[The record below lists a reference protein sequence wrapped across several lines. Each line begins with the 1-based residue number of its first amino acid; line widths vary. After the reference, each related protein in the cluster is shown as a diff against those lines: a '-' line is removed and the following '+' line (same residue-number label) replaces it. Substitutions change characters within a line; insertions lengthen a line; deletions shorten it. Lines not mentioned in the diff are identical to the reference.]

1 MLRKLVKKIR
11 QLIKNFTKSS
21 LWFKLT
27 VIILVILLAFVVSN
41 KYKPTKENFTQQK
54 KFEMK
59 KGPEVYDDFYAT
71 IYNDLVYDEVKNEYE
86 VGEIVNATHP
96 TEQSLIL
103 DIGSGTG
110 QHVAA
115 LNDAGY
121 PTVGL
126 DLSPSM
132 VGIAKKKYPNLKFK
146 QGNALE
152 FMLYPADSF
161 THILC
166 LYFTIYYIKNKRQ
179 FFKNCFDWLKPG
191 GYLVLHLVNRDKFDP
206 ILNTADPL
214 HLVSAQRYAKKR
226 ITNSLIKF
234 KDFQYRGDFKLD
246 KNKNI
251 ATFEEIFKDDKSK
264 HIRQNIHKMYMPTQ
278 RYILSLAKET
288 GFILQGKIDM
298 VPVQYEYQYLYI
310 LYKPE

>member
-1 MLRKLVKKIR
+1 MLRKLVKNIR
-11 QLIKNFTKSS
+11 QLIKKFTKSS
-21 LWFKLT
+21 LWFKMT
-27 VIILVILLAFVVSN
+27 VVVLFILLLLVITN
-41 KYKPTKENFTQQK
+41 KYKPTKENFIQKK

-59 KGPEVYDDFYAT
+59 VGPEIYDKFYAS
-71 IYNDLVYDEVKNEYE
+71 IYNDLVYDKVKNEYE
-86 VGEIVNATHP
+86 VGEILNATHP
-96 TEQSLIL
+96 TNQSLIL

-146 QGNALE
+146 QGSALE

-166 LYFTIYYIKNKRQ
+166 LYFTIYYIKDKNR
-179 FFKNCFDWLKPG
+179 FIKNCFDWLKPG
-191 GYLVLHLVNRDKFDP
+191 GYFVLHLVNRDKFDP

-214 HLVSAQRYAKKR
+214 QLVSAQRYAKKR

-234 KDFQYRGDFKLD
+234 KDFKYRGDFKLNK
-246 KNKNI
+246 KNNT
-251 ATFEEIFKDDKSK
+251 ATFEEIFKDDKTK
-264 HIRQNIHKMYMPTQ
+264 HIRQNIHKMYMHTQ
-278 RYILSLAKET
+278 KHILSIAKEN
-288 GFILQGKIDM
+288 GFILLGKIDM

-310 LYKPE
+310 LQKPE

>member
-1 MLRKLVKKIR
+1 MLRKLVKNIR

-21 LWFKLT
+21 LWFKMTL
-27 VIILVILLAFVVSN
+27 VVLFILLLLVITN
-41 KYKPTKENFTQQK
+41 KYKPTKENFIQKK

-59 KGPEVYDDFYAT
+59 VGSDIYDKFYAS
-71 IYNDLVYDEVKNEYE
+71 IYNDLVYDKVKNEYE
-86 VGEIVNATHP
+86 VGEIINATHP
-96 TEQSLIL
+96 TNQSLIL

-146 QGNALE
+146 QGSALE

-166 LYFTIYYIKNKRQ
+166 LYFTIYYIKDKGR
-179 FFKNCFDWLKPG
+179 FIKNCFDWLKPG
-191 GYLVLHLVNRDKFDP
+191 GYFILHLVNRDKFDP

-214 HLVSAQRYAKKR
+214 QLVSAQRYAKKR

-234 KDFQYRGDFKLD
+234 KDFKYRGDFKLNK
-246 KNKNI
+246 KNNT
-251 ATFEEIFKDDKSK
+251 ATFEEIFKDDKTK

-278 RYILSLAKET
+278 KHILSIAKEN
-288 GFILQGKIDM
+288 GFILLGKIDM

-310 LYKPE
+310 LQKPE

>member
-1 MLRKLVKKIR
+1 MLRKLVKNIR
-11 QLIKNFTKSS
+11 QLIKKFTKSS
-21 LWFKLT
+21 LWFKMT
-27 VIILVILLAFVVSN
+27 VVVLFILLLLVITN
-41 KYKPTKENFTQQK
+41 KYKPTKENFIQKK

-59 KGPEVYDDFYAT
+59 VGPEIYDKFYAS
-71 IYNDLVYDEVKNEYE
+71 IYNDLVYDKVKNEYE
-86 VGEIVNATHP
+86 VGEIINATHP
-96 TEQSLIL
+96 TNQSLIL

-146 QGNALE
+146 QGSALE

-166 LYFTIYYIKNKRQ
+166 LYFTIYYIKDKGR
-179 FFKNCFDWLKPG
+179 FIKNCFDWLKPG
-191 GYLVLHLVNRDKFDP
+191 GYFILHLVNRDKFDP

-214 HLVSAQRYAKKR
+214 QLVSAQRYAKKR

-234 KDFQYRGDFKLD
+234 KDFKYRGDFKLNK
-246 KNKNI
+246 KNNT
-251 ATFEEIFKDDKSK
+251 ATFEEIFKDDKTK
-264 HIRQNIHKMYMPTQ
+264 HIRQNIHKMYMHTQ
-278 RYILSLAKET
+278 KHILSIAKEN
-288 GFILQGKIDM
+288 GFILLGKIDM

-310 LYKPE
+310 LQKPE

>member
-1 MLRKLVKKIR
+1 MLRKLVKNIR
-11 QLIKNFTKSS
+11 QLIKKFTKSS
-21 LWFKLT
+21 LWFKMT
-27 VIILVILLAFVVSN
+27 VVVLFILLLLVITN
-41 KYKPTKENFTQQK
+41 KYKPTKENFIQKK

-59 KGPEVYDDFYAT
+59 VGPELYDKFYAS

-86 VGEIVNATHP
+86 VGEIINATHP
-96 TEQSLIL
+96 TNQSLIL

-146 QGNALE
+146 QGSALE

-166 LYFTIYYIKNKRQ
+166 LYFTIYYIKDKNR
-179 FFKNCFDWLKPG
+179 FISNCFDWLKPG
-191 GYLVLHLVNRDKFDP
+191 GYFVLHLVNRDKFDP

-214 HLVSAQRYAKKR
+214 QLVSAQRYAKKR

-234 KDFQYRGDFKLD
+234 KDFKYRGDFKLNK
-246 KNKNI
+246 KNNT
-251 ATFEEIFKDDKSK
+251 ATFEEIFKDDKTK

-278 RYILSLAKET
+278 KHILSIAKEN
-288 GFILQGKIDM
+288 GFILLGKIDM

-310 LYKPE
+310 LQKPE

>member
-1 MLRKLVKKIR
+1 MLRKLVKNIR
-11 QLIKNFTKSS
+11 QLIKKFTKSS
-21 LWFKLT
+21 LWFKMT
-27 VIILVILLAFVVSN
+27 VVVLFILLLLVITN
-41 KYKPTKENFTQQK
+41 KYKPTKENFIQKK

-59 KGPEVYDDFYAT
+59 VGPEIYDKFYAS
-71 IYNDLVYDEVKNEYE
+71 IYNDLVYDKVKNEYE
-86 VGEIVNATHP
+86 VGEIINATHP
-96 TEQSLIL
+96 TNQSLIL

-146 QGNALE
+146 QGSALE

-166 LYFTIYYIKNKRQ
+166 LYFTIYYIKDKNR
-179 FFKNCFDWLKPG
+179 FIKNCFDWLKPG
-191 GYLVLHLVNRDKFDP
+191 GYFVLHLVNRDKFDP

-214 HLVSAQRYAKKR
+214 QLVSAQRYAKKR

-234 KDFQYRGDFKLD
+234 KDFKYRADFKLNK
-246 KNKNI
+246 KNDT
-251 ATFEEIFKDDKSK
+251 ATFEEIFKDDKTK
-264 HIRQNIHKMYMPTQ
+264 HIRQNIHKMYMQTQ
-278 RYILSLAKET
+278 KHILSIAKEN
-288 GFILQGKIDM
+288 GFILLGKIDM

-310 LYKPE
+310 LQKPE

>member
-1 MLRKLVKKIR
+1 MLRKLVKNIR
-11 QLIKNFTKSS
+11 QLIKKFTKSS
-21 LWFKLT
+21 LWFKMT
-27 VIILVILLAFVVSN
+27 VVVLFILLLLVITN
-41 KYKPTKENFTQQK
+41 KYKPTKENFIQKK

-59 KGPEVYDDFYAT
+59 VGPEIYDKFYAS

-86 VGEIVNATHP
+86 VGEIINATHP
-96 TEQSLIL
+96 TNQSLIL

-146 QGNALE
+146 QGSALE

-166 LYFTIYYIKNKRQ
+166 LYFTIYYIKDKNR
-179 FFKNCFDWLKPG
+179 FIKNCFDWLKPG
-191 GYLVLHLVNRDKFDP
+191 GYFVLHLVNRDKFDP

-214 HLVSAQRYAKKR
+214 QLVSAQRYAKKR

-234 KDFQYRGDFKLD
+234 KDFKYRADFKLNK
-246 KNKNI
+246 KNDT
-251 ATFEEIFKDDKSK
+251 ATFEEIFKDDKTK
-264 HIRQNIHKMYMPTQ
+264 HIRQNIHKMYMQTQ
-278 RYILSLAKET
+278 KHILSIAKEN
-288 GFILQGKIDM
+288 GFILLGKIDM

-310 LYKPE
+310 LQKPE

>member
-1 MLRKLVKKIR
+1 MLRKLVKNIR
-11 QLIKNFTKSS
+11 QLIKKFTKSS
-21 LWFKLT
+21 LWFKMT
-27 VIILVILLAFVVSN
+27 VVVLFILLLLVITN
-41 KYKPTKENFTQQK
+41 KYKPTKENFIQKK

-59 KGPEVYDDFYAT
+59 VGPEIYDKFYAS

-86 VGEIVNATHP
+86 VGEIINATHP
-96 TEQSLIL
+96 TNQSLIL

-132 VGIAKKKYPNLKFK
+132 VGFAKKKYPNLKFK

-166 LYFTIYYIKNKRQ
+166 LYFTIYYIKDKSR
-179 FFKNCFDWLKPG
+179 FISNCFDWLKPG
-191 GYLVLHLVNRDKFDP
+191 GYFILHLVNRDKFDP

-214 HLVSAQRYAKKR
+214 QLVSAQRYAKKR

-234 KDFQYRGDFKLD
+234 KDFKYRGDFKLNK
-246 KNKNI
+246 KNNT
-251 ATFEEIFKDDKSK
+251 ATFEEIFKDDKTK

-278 RYILSLAKET
+278 KHILSIAKEN
-288 GFILQGKIDM
+288 GFILLGKIDM

-310 LYKPE
+310 LQKPE